1 MAKSFSIIRI
11 YHILFIHWSFDG
23 HLDCLYLW
31 LLWMMMLW
39 LFKWFYGSWEPR
51 GRLLVS
57 VITLY
62 LTFWRTQDCLPK
74 SYTIVW
80 KGLKR
85 HLSKEEIQI
94 ANKHMKMIQ
103 HHNSL
108 EQWKLKPKQNA
119 TSHKLRWS

>member
-1 MAKSFSIIRI
+1 MPESFSIIRI
-11 YHILFIHWSFDG
+11 YHILSIHSSVDG
-23 HLDCLYLW
+23 HLDYLYLW

-39 LFKWFYGSWEPR
+39 IFKWFYVSWEPR
-51 GRLLVS
+51 GGLLVS
-57 VITLY
+57 VVILY
-62 LTFWRTQDCLPK
+62 LTFGRMQDCLPK

-103 HHNSL
+103 YHNSL
-108 EQWKLKPKQNA
+108 VQWKLKP
-119 TSHKLRWS
+119 HKMPLHIN